1 MDNKL
6 TKKRLSDF
14 LAYEW
19 ILTIIVAVAAIIV
32 WELVYTVSAVRLT
45 TGQSFK
51 FYYDENVASL
61 GDGYFYE
68 MLSDDVFSYDVKEL
82 SSESLNSNYNVLST
96 RLSVYEGDV
105 IFTDSAAK
113 EDGNVRAAELA
124 DQYGYN
130 YERMLSD
137 AKEYLK
143 KFLKD
148 GETNM
153 LVYDNLDEDKII
165 ANFNVRAEKR
175 VYKNALKA
183 GEISYRN
190 ELERI
195 KKLCAET
202 SDFEKLLSCGKDGL
216 FYRYTRYE
224 QSAKNAQEKNKESYE
239 TLVGKE
245 KEAGRENAVYGLEL
259 GALSGG
265 RNSVTKYVKR
275 AGKADAAGVT
285 LLVFDFKSE
294 QEDLQYEAIAFIN
307 AIVRDCSDILS
318 TAGGVL

>member
-19 ILTIIVAVAAIIV
+19 ILTIIVAAAAIIV

-82 SSESLNSNYNVLST
+82 SSESLSSSYNVLST
-96 RLSVYEGDV
+96 RLSVFEGDV
-105 IFTDSAAK
+105 IFTDCVAK
-113 EDGNVRAAELA
+113 EDGNVRAAELV

-130 YERMLSD
+130 YERLLSD
-137 AKEYLK
+137 AKSYLSA
-143 KFLKD
+143 FLKTE
-148 GETNM
+148 GENP
-153 LVYDNLDEDKII
+153 LVYENLDENKII
-165 ANFNVRAEKR
+165 ANFNARAKKR
-175 VYKNALKA
+175 VYKNSLRA
-183 GEISYRN
+183 GEISFN
-190 ELERI
+190 DELDRI

-202 SDFEKLLSCGKDGL
+202 SDFERLLSCGKEGL

-224 QSAKNAQEKNKESYE
+224 QSAKNASDKDKAAYE

-245 KEAGRENAVYGLEL
+245 KDAGRENAVYGIDL
-259 GALSGG
+259 GVLTGG
-265 RNSVTKYVKR
+265 KNSVTKYVKR
-275 AGKADAAGVT
+275 AGEADASGVT
-285 LLVFDFKSE
+285 ILVFDFKSE
-294 QEDLQYEAIAFIN
+294 QEDLQYEAISFIN
-307 AIVRDCSDILS
+307 AIVRDCSDILA
-318 TAGGVL
+318 TASDEV